1 MTQSCKHYL
10 TLIKTTDNSDNEIEG
25 SKIKKIKLNKD
36 SDNEDFGVD
45 VTFVDKRPVH
55 MRDRLI
61 KITGVAFV
69 KKTPQHPRDGLIRRT
84 EIKMTEEKDDIVFAK

>member
-1 MTQSCKHYL
+1 M
-10 TLIKTTDNSDNEIEG
+10 KTTDNSDNETEG

-61 KITGVAFV
+61 KIT
-69 KKTPQHPRDGLIRRT
+69 RRC
-84 EIKMTEEKDDIVFAK
+84 FC

>member
-1 MTQSCKHYL
+1 M
-10 TLIKTTDNSDNEIEG
+10 KTTDNSDNETEG

-45 VTFVDKRPVH
+45 VTVVDKRPVH

-61 KITGVAFV
+61 KIT
-69 KKTPQHPRDGLIRRT
+69 RRCFCQKNT
-84 EIKMTEEKDDIVFAK
+84 STST